1 MAKKKDANSKK
12 VVNRGVANYA
22 GGTKAAKPKINE
34 KDQQTMIELTKTMKW
49 QSMTLFLAVLGVLM
63 SLVGQYQVN
72 KYLQY
77 SAIGCWVAAAV
88 CYYVFAQKRNKV
100 LIESEL
106 RRKKERDK
114 RKSESV
120 ESENSEENK

>member
-1 MAKKKDANSKK
+1 MAKKKGTNPKK

-22 GGTKAAKPKINE
+22 GGTNPAKPKINE
-34 KDQQTMIELTKTMKW
+34 KDKETMMELTKTMKW
-49 QSMTLFLAVLGVLM
+49 QSMTLFLAVLGILM

-88 CYYVFAQKRNKV
+88 CYYIFAQKRNKV
-100 LIESEL
+100 LIESEM

-114 RKSESV
+114 RKSES
-120 ESENSEENK
+120 ENSDVNE

>member
-1 MAKKKDANSKK
+1 MAKKKDVNSKK
-12 VVNRGVANYA
+12 VVKRGVANYA
-22 GGTKAAKPKINE
+22 GATKPAAAPKINE
-34 KDQQTMIELTKTMKW
+34 KDKETMIELTKTMKW

-63 SLVGQYQVN
+63 SLVGQYQEN

-77 SAIGCWVAAAV
+77 SAIICWVVAAV
-88 CYYVFAQKRNKV
+88 CYYIFAQKRNKV

-114 RKSESV
+114 RKSES
-120 ESENSEENK
+120 ENSEENN